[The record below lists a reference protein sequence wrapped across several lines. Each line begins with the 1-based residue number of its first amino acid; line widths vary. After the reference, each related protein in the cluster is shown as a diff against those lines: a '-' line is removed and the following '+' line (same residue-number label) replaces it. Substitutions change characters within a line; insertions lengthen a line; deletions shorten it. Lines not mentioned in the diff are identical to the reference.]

1 MKPMKLVK
9 PVVLL
14 TNPMDVAG
22 VALLQPH
29 AELRLAPAVD
39 HATLRR
45 EAASADLM
53 VVRAFLPADIFDHA
67 PRLLACVRQGAGVDM
82 IPVETATERGVIVS
96 NVPGVNAQAVAEYC
110 AAQFLL
116 LGKRIGRMDRTLRRE
131 GWATARALADD
142 VCELHGKTVGIVGVG
157 HIGARLAAICHHGLG
172 MRALGHQRRLERLPA
187 IVEAATLDRIFT
199 DSDYIALCCPLTPET
214 RHLAD
219 ARRIGLM
226 KRTAVIVNVSRGP
239 VVDQAALVAALR
251 ERRIGGAGLDVFEQ
265 QPLPAEDPLFGFDNV
280 VLTPHLAGLSVES
293 MQRMS
298 VIAAEDALRILAG
311 EKPVNFYNPEVWP
324 AALERRARIAAAT
337 EAGK

>member
-1 MKPMKLVK
+1 MKPI
-9 PVVLL
+9 VLL
-14 TNPMDVAG
+14 TNPMDASG
-22 VALLQPH
+22 MALLQPH
-29 AELRLAPAVD
+29 AEVRLASAVD

-53 VVRAFLPADIFDHA
+53 VVRAFLPADIFEHA

-82 IPVETATERGVIVS
+82 IPVESATAHGVIVS
-96 NVPGVNAQAVAEYC
+96 NVPGVNAQTVAEYC
-110 AAQFLL
+110 TAQFLL
-116 LGKRIGRMDRTLRRE
+116 HGKRIVRVNSTLRRE
-131 GWATARALADD
+131 GWAAARALADD
-142 VCELHGKTVGIVGVG
+142 VPELHGKTVGIVGVG
-157 HIGARLAAICHHGLG
+157 HIGGRLAAICHHGLG
-172 MRALGHQRRLERLPA
+172 MRILGYQRRLDALPA
-187 IVEAATLDRIFT
+187 FVEAAALDRIFT
-199 DSDYIALCCPLTPET
+199 DSDFIALCCPLTPET

-226 KRTAVIVNVSRGP
+226 KKSAVLVNVSRGP

-265 QPLPAEDPLFGFDNV
+265 QPLPPGDPLFEFDHV
-280 VLTPHLAGLSVES
+280 VLTPHLAGLSIES

-311 EKPVNFYNPEVWP
+311 EKPVNFFNPEVWP
-324 AALERRARIAAAT
+324 AAQKRRAGIAASA

>member
-1 MKPMKLVK
+1 MK

-14 TNPMDVAG
+14 TNPMDAAG
-22 VALLQPH
+22 VALLEPH
-29 AELRLAPAVD
+29 AEVRLASAVD

-45 EAASADLM
+45 EAAPADLM

-82 IPVETATERGVIVS
+82 IPVDAATARGVIVS

-110 AAQFLL
+110 ATQFLL
-116 LGKRIGRMDRTLRRE
+116 HGKRIVRMDRTMRRE
-131 GWATARALADD
+131 GWAAARALADD
-142 VCELHGKTVGIVGVG
+142 VPELCGKTVGIVGVG
-157 HIGARLAAICHHGLG
+157 HIGARVAAICHHGLG
-172 MRALGHQRRLERLPA
+172 MRVLGYQRRLDRMPD
-187 IVEAATLDRIFT
+187 IVEPAALDRIFS
-199 DSDYIALCCPLTPET
+199 DSDFIVLCCPLTPET

-226 KRTAVIVNVSRGP
+226 KKTAVLVNVARGP
-239 VVDQAALVAALR
+239 VVDQAALVTALR

-265 QPLPAEDPLFGFDNV
+265 QPLLPGDPLFDFDNA
-280 VLTPHLAGLSVES
+280 VLTPHVAGLSVES

-311 EKPVNFYNPEVWP
+311 GKPVNFYNPEVWP
-324 AALERRARIAAAT
+324 AALRRRAALGLP
-337 EAGK
+337 AGDTP

>member
-1 MKPMKLVK
+1 MKPI
-9 PVVLL
+9 VLL
-14 TNPMDVAG
+14 TNPMDAAG
-22 VALLQPH
+22 IALLQPH
-29 AELRLAPAVD
+29 AEVRLASAVD
-39 HATLRR
+39 HTTLRR
-45 EAASADLM
+45 EAAPADVM
-53 VVRAFLPADIFDHA
+53 VVRAFLPVDIFDHA

-82 IPVETATERGVIVS
+82 IPVDAATAHGVIVS
-96 NVPGVNAQAVAEYC
+96 NVPGVNARAVAEYC

-116 LGKRIGRMDRTLRRE
+116 HGRRIGCMDRMLRRD

-157 HIGARLAAICHHGLG
+157 HIGAQVAAICHHGLG
-172 MRALGHQRRLERLPA
+172 MRVLGYQRRLEQLPA

-199 DSDYIALCCPLTPET
+199 DSDFIALCCPLTPET

-226 KRTAVIVNVSRGP
+226 KPTAVLVNVARGP

-265 QPLPAEDPLFGFDNV
+265 QPLAPGDPLFELDNV

-293 MQRMS
+293 TRRMS

-311 EKPVNFYNPEVWP
+311 DKPVNFFNPEVWP
-324 AALERRARIAAAT
+324 AAQKRRAGIQA
-337 EAGK
+337 

>member
-1 MKPMKLVK
+1 VK
-9 PVVLL
+9 PIVLL
-14 TNPMDVAG
+14 TNPMDAAG
-22 VALLQPH
+22 MALLQSH
-29 AELRLAPAVD
+29 AEVRLASAVD

-45 EAASADLM
+45 EAAHADVM

-82 IPVETATERGVIVS
+82 IPVEAATAHGVIVS

-116 LGKRIGRMDRTLRRE
+116 HGRRIGRMDRSLRRE
-131 GWATARALADD
+131 GWAAARALADD
-142 VCELHGKTVGIVGVG
+142 VCELHGKTVGVVGVG
-157 HIGARLAAICHHGLG
+157 HIGAQVAAICHHGLG
-172 MRALGHQRRLERLPA
+172 MRVLGYQRRLEQLPA
-187 IVEAATLDRIFT
+187 IVEAAALDRIFT
-199 DSDYIALCCPLTPET
+199 DSDFIALCCPLTPET

-226 KRTAVIVNVSRGP
+226 KPTAVLVNVARGP

-265 QPLPAEDPLFGFDNV
+265 QPLAPGDPLFELDNV

-293 MQRMS
+293 MRRMS
-298 VIAAEDALRILAG
+298 VIAAEDTLRILAG
-311 EKPVNFYNPEVWP
+311 EKPVNFFNPEVWP
-324 AALERRARIAAAT
+324 AAQKRRAGIRA
-337 EAGK
+337 

>member
-1 MKPMKLVK
+1 MKPI
-9 PVVLL
+9 VLL
-14 TNPMDVAG
+14 TNHMDAAG

-29 AELRLAPAVD
+29 AEVRLAPAVD

-45 EAASADLM
+45 EAAPADVM
-53 VVRAFLPADIFDHA
+53 IVRAFLPADIFDYA
-67 PRLLACVRQGAGVDM
+67 PRLLACVRQGAGVDL
-82 IPVETATERGVIVS
+82 IPVEAATTHGVIVS
-96 NVPGVNAQAVAEYC
+96 NVPGINAQAVAEYC

-116 LGKRIGRMDRTLRRE
+116 QGRRIGRIDRMLRRE

-157 HIGARLAAICHHGLG
+157 HIGARVATICHHGLG
-172 MRALGHQRRLERLPA
+172 MRVLGYQRRLEQLPA
-187 IVEAATLDRIFT
+187 IVEAAALDRIFT
-199 DSDYIALCCPLTPET
+199 DSDFIALCCPLTPET

-219 ARRIGLM
+219 TRRIGLM
-226 KRTAVIVNVSRGP
+226 KPTAVLVNVARGP

-265 QPLPAEDPLFGFDNV
+265 QPLAPGDPLFEFGNV

-293 MQRMS
+293 ARCMS

-311 EKPVNFYNPEVWP
+311 EKPVNFFNPEVWP
-324 AALERRARIAAAT
+324 AAQKRRAGIRA
-337 EAGK
+337 